1 MRLIEFKYPYMP
13 NFFASQISRFLIMT
27 EYYDKWRNYL
37 KEGKKVDSKKIAKA
51 VLLDGNKVLLIKRSN
66 HLEKHPGE
74 WDLPGGHIIEGE
86 DMQDGLQREV
96 WEETRIMIK
105 QPERLYSQGRDTY
118 YKAELSEKKVTL
130 SSEHTDY
137 KIVDIRDLKNY
148 DLPTKYTN
156 AIKRAVK

>member
-1 MRLIEFKYPYMP
+1 M
-13 NFFASQISRFLIMT
+13 
-27 EYYDKWRNYL
+27 
-37 KEGKKVDSKKIAKA
+37 DSSKIAKA
-51 VLLDGNKVLLIKRSN
+51 VLLDGSKVLLLKRSN
-66 HLEKHPGE
+66 HIEKHPGE

-105 QPERLYSQGRDTY
+105 RPERLYSQGRDTY

-137 KIVDIRDLKNY
+137 RIVDIRDLKNY